1 MDNYAIADQF
11 SLLSKLLD
19 IHGDN
24 SFKSKTYA
32 AAAFNIEKLPEPLAN
47 TPRDSVSRIRGIGES
62 VAKKVFELL
71 DTGEMQSLK
80 EFLANTPPGVVEML
94 QIKGIGPKKIH
105 TIWKEMGIDSIGEL
119 QYACGE
125 NRLTR
130 FKGFGEKTQQNVL
143 ESINFYLNHQG
154 HFLYAQVAEV
164 FPMIDG
170 YLKKIFPEDKVS
182 VTGAFRRQE
191 LTLQELEYVIAQ
203 DKETIKP
210 RMVSANPPELL
221 EENDTSMV
229 YLLKNGLKLRFY
241 YGETALGQTLIDT
254 TGPLAFTDTF
264 KKKFAAAFSK
274 SNGQEAEIFNAAGI
288 PFIEPCLRHQPDI
301 LEKAAKKKLPQ
312 LIQATDV
319 KGLIHSHSK
328 WSDGANSL
336 EEMAEEL
343 IRRGF
348 EYMVISDHSKS
359 AFYANGL
366 SEERIREQ
374 FRQIDELNA
383 RYKPFRIFKSIECD
397 ILNDGSLDYSNEMLA
412 TFDLV
417 IASVHS
423 NLSMSEEKAMARILR
438 AVENPYT
445 TILGHPTGRLLLSRN
460 GYPVDHSR
468 LIDACAKHQVVI
480 ELNAH
485 PRRLDM
491 DGAFIPEALEK
502 KVLISID
509 PDAHALEGF
518 DDIRFG
524 ILAAQR
530 GGLTAAQNLSSFTLN
545 EFETFLAARRK
556 AKGI

>member
-221 EENDTSMV
+221 EENDNSMV

-241 YGETALGQTLIDT
+241 HGETALGQTLMET
-254 TGPLAFTDTF
+254 TGPLSFTDAF

-274 SNGQEAEIFNAAGI
+274 TNGQETEIFSAAGI

-301 LEKAAKKKLPQ
+301 LEKAAKKKLPL

-328 WSDGANSL
+328 WSDGANTL

-502 KVLISID
+502 NVLISID

-524 ILAAQR
+524 VLAAQR